1 MNRRIERIQR
11 QHARTF
17 LEKSLRVGARRT
29 KGGAFSRPSIY
40 DGIEQH
46 LFLIKEYED
55 RIGYADKP
63 DKLRVLMEAAGM
75 SEEEAWKRAESNTI
89 EDTEEQRIEDALGVP
104 EEVKEK
110 SPFQTYVISNK
121 EGYYGAGAA
130 TIRVERFL
138 RKHGTKSMAVLP
150 SSLHEMLIIP
160 GVTADDLCGLTEI
173 VRDVNTTEVE
183 QEDRLIDRAYIVKL
197 GEGGNAVARG

>member
-75 SEEEAWKRAESNTI
+75 SEEEA
-89 EDTEEQRIEDALGVP
+89 
-104 EEVKEK
+104 
-110 SPFQTYVISNK
+110 
-121 EGYYGAGAA
+121 
-130 TIRVERFL
+130 
-138 RKHGTKSMAVLP
+138 
-150 SSLHEMLIIP
+150 IP